1 MEHTSFIWVCFNCIQ
16 QDKSLIQCEYQFK
29 LLHCCSISSND
40 RLVVVFPG
48 FKMHYF
54 VTKLSE
60 MLVLTFHL
68 GEVLLHLAGAHFV
81 VQGHLQHDHLH
92 DQVN

>member
-1 MEHTSFIWVCFNCIQ
+1 
-16 QDKSLIQCEYQFK
+16 
-29 LLHCCSISSND
+29 
-40 RLVVVFPG
+40 
-48 FKMHYF
+48 MHYF

-68 GEVLLHLAGAHFV
+68 GEVLLHLVGAHFAV
-81 VQGHLQHDHLH
+81 KGHLQHDHLH